1 MTRSML
7 VLSKRRA
14 LVLVSLSVLII
25 AAGGI
30 WYGFAGKAITSSVA
44 KADGKSAAGSDNS
57 GTEILL
63 GLAQTAIAEKHLVA
77 PMGSNAY
84 EFYLSVLQLDP
95 NNQIALERLRS
106 LLTDATTEVE
116 RAINENDLNEAQR
129 ELALLREF
137 DSSNYTL
144 ALLGGKLDAAR
155 QLMVR
160 QDEERAALIQAER
173 SSSASGAQ

>member
-1 MTRSML
+1 M
-7 VLSKRRA
+7 
-14 LVLVSLSVLII
+14 VLVFLSVLLV

-30 WYGFAGKAITSSVA
+30 WFAYSGKATTA
-44 KADGKSAAGSDNS
+44 AAQADKTTASTGDSS

-63 GLAQTAIAEKHLVA
+63 GLAQTAISEKHLVA

-95 NNQIALERLRS
+95 NNQTALDHLRS
-106 LLTDATTEVE
+106 LLADATTEVE

-160 QDEERAALIQAER
+160 QDEERAAIIQAER
-173 SSSASGAQ
+173 SSSANGAQ

>member
-1 MTRSML
+1 MTRSL
-7 VLSKRRA
+7 LALSKRRA
-14 LVLVSLSVLII
+14 FLCVSLLALIVVGGGAWYALSV
-25 AAGGI
+25 
-30 WYGFAGKAITSSVA
+30 KATAPVA
-44 KADGKSAAGSDNS
+44 QADAKSAPAGDSS

-63 GLAQTAIAEKHLVA
+63 GLAQTAISEKHLVA

-84 EFYLSVLQLDP
+84 EFYLSVLQLEP
-95 NNQIALERLRS
+95 NNQTALDHLRN
-106 LLTDATTEVE
+106 LFDDASTEVE

-137 DSSNYTL
+137 DNSNYTL

-173 SSSASGAQ
+173 SSSTNGAQ